1 MKRVCVG
8 WACVDLLIGQQR
20 REGSYLAILGF
31 GPLVFANV
39 GVNLMAPTLRALLAG
54 AAGHLG
60 GDGGPS
66 VAVLGLFAREERD
79 CSEKVFAMREVS
91 VRSIRRVPE
100 VRRAGRLRCRSMAHP

>member
-1 MKRVCVG
+1 LVNRG
-8 WACVDLLIGQQR
+8 G
-20 REGSYLAILGF
+20 EGSYLAILGF

-66 VAVLGLFAREERD
+66 VAVLGLKCGELD
-79 CSEKVFAMREVS
+79 VFDVGPWRTLEV
-91 VRSIRRVPE
+91 
-100 VRRAGRLRCRSMAHP
+100 